1 MAMTLCFYPGSPYVW
16 NVMLALEYKGLSYD
30 LKLIDFADSSQRSP
44 EYLQLN
50 PRGKVPTLI
59 DGDEV
64 ITESLAIV
72 TYLESKHPEP
82 SLFGQSPRD
91 KAHIMEALSQLL
103 VYLEPVGMQIPFTV
117 FWRPWDEAAQNAIR
131 RAIKNALP
139 EVTRI
144 EQALSRQDWLVAG
157 AGITAVDFRL
167 YPVLSI
173 IWRALMIAG
182 RKGSVEGMELL
193 QREHFP
199 AIDRWCQRIEAL
211 PYYEKTYPTSWRKKA

>member
-72 TYLESKHPEP
+72 TYLESKYPEP
-82 SLFGQSPRD
+82 ALFGADSLA
-91 KAHIMEALSQLL
+91 KARIMEAMSQLL

-117 FWRPWDEAAQNAIR
+117 FWRPWDESGQNAIR
-131 RAIKNALP
+131 RAIKNSLP
-139 EVTRI
+139 EMQRI
-144 EQALSRQDWLVAG
+144 EHALGEQDFLVAS
-157 AGITAVDFRL
+157 GITAVDFRL
-167 YPVLSI
+167 YPVLSL

-182 RKGSVEGMELL
+182 RKGGVEGMEQI
-193 QREHFP
+193 QREHYP